1 MASIIEQAEIVL
13 LVTAI
18 VGMLARRLRIPTT
31 AGLVVAGLGLALVPG
46 TIDIT
51 LTKELIF
58 DAFLPPL
65 VFEAALHISWSEL
78 RKDSAVILTLTTLG
92 VLLTASAAAAGMH
105 YLLHWGWD
113 EAAVFGILIAA
124 TDPVSVI
131 ATFKEAR
138 VSSRLRLLLEA
149 ESLFNDGI
157 AAVALS
163 AAILFIGGE
172 KVTTFD
178 IGRTLIASIF
188 GGIFCGAVITSGILM
203 LAGRTTDH
211 LTEIT
216 LTTVAAYGSFLLAE
230 RLHLSGVLASLTAG
244 LIVGNA
250 GYLSSIVSRQAVESF
265 WEYAAFLANSFIF
278 VLIGIRIWQQDFA
291 SVASMVPIA
300 VAIALTG
307 RAVAIYPCCA
317 LFARSTLRVEPRH
330 QHILFWGGLRGA
342 LALALALGLPA
353 GLPQREEIITTVFE
367 IVAFSIFAQGLTMPT
382 LLRRWERSSRI
393 FGSTSL
399 LADRLRNDCFLQ
411 ERHGQ
416 QLATCNHRELYLAVA
431 GIVLSQPV
439 HSPAI

>member
-46 TIDIT
+46 TIDIA

-65 VFEAALHISWSEL
+65 VFEAALHINWREL
-78 RKDSAVILTLTTLG
+78 RKDSAVIRTLTTLG
-92 VLLTASAAAAGMH
+92 VLLTASATTAGMH
-105 YLLHWGWD
+105 YLLHWGWQA
-113 EAAVFGILIAA
+113 AAVFGILVAA

-131 ATFKEAR
+131 ATFKEAG
-138 VSSRLRLLLEA
+138 VTSRLRRLLEA

-163 AAILFIGGE
+163 AAILFIMGE
-172 KVTTFD
+172 KVTAFD

-188 GGIFCGAVITSGILM
+188 GGIFCGGVITSGILM

-250 GYLSSIVSRQAVESF
+250 GYLRSIVSRQAIESF

-291 SVASMVPIA
+291 SVASIVPIA
-300 VAIALTG
+300 VAITIVG

-342 LALALALGLPA
+342 LALALALGLTA
-353 GLPQREEIITTVFE
+353 GLAQRDEIITTVFV

-382 LLRRWERSSRI
+382 LLRRLGEV
-393 FGSTSL
+393 
-399 LADRLRNDCFLQ
+399 Q
-411 ERHGQ
+411 
-416 QLATCNHRELYLAVA
+416 
-431 GIVLSQPV
+431 
-439 HSPAI
+439 